1 MVCWKR
7 PRGSWRLAEWGRIPP
22 RQLVHRRTYEVFR
35 RQHLRFMDA
44 GEFTAR
50 NFLVCARTRPE
61 TRTPLSMAD
70 IRCAARR
77 RTENKAF
84 PKRAK
89 ALTPRPLCLPGWLQM
104 PRPRPQYYRQ
114 GGLAPVRRPPVRGA
128 RRRRRRHRRPP
139 RKSGA
144 VLEPLAVSRR
154 LGGSLAA
161 RSLVL
166 RRGRRRRHRLPRTR
180 DDAQL
185 RRRRRQ
191 VPRPQARDVRRRGV
205 HTAEAGVRRAR
216 RDRGKRQGAPRQ
228 RRVRTERG
236 AVGEDRGAQ
245 RRSTRLRPGQ
255 GPRQLVLL
263 QVSTR

>member
-7 PRGSWRLAEWGRIPP
+7 PRGSWRLAEWGRLPP
-22 RQLVHRRTYEVFR
+22 RQLVHRRTHEVFR

-44 GEFTAR
+44 GEFPAR
-50 NFLVCARTRPE
+50 NFPVCARTRPG
-61 TRTPLSMAD
+61 TRTSLSMAD
-70 IRCAARR
+70 TRCAGILE
-77 RTENKAF
+77 TEKQSF
-84 PKRAK
+84 PKGSRAK
-89 ALTPRPLCLPGWLQM
+89 ALTPRPPCPPGWLQM

-166 RRGRRRRHRLPRTR
+166 RRGRWRRHRLPLLSN
-180 DDAQL
+180 DAQL

-191 VPRPQARDVRRRGV
+191 VPRPQARDVRHRGV
-205 HTAEAGVRRAR
+205 RSASGFMRRA
-216 RDRGKRQGAPRQ
+216 
-228 RRVRTERG
+228 
-236 AVGEDRGAQ
+236 
-245 RRSTRLRPGQ
+245 
-255 GPRQLVLL
+255 
-263 QVSTR
+263 

>member
-1 MVCWKR
+1 MRWDPGGDRK
-7 PRGSWRLAEWGRIPP
+7 
-22 RQLVHRRTYEVFR
+22 
-35 RQHLRFMDA
+35 
-44 GEFTAR
+44 
-50 NFLVCARTRPE
+50 NK
-61 TRTPLSMAD
+61 LS
-70 IRCAARR
+70 
-77 RTENKAF
+77 TEKESF
-84 PKRAK
+84 PKGSRAK
-89 ALTPRPLCLPGWLQM
+89 ALTPRPPCPPGWLQM

-128 RRRRRRHRRPP
+128 RRRRCRRRRPP
-139 RKSGA
+139 RQPGA

-166 RRGRRRRHRLPRTR
+166 RRGRRRRHRLPLLSN
-180 DDAQL
+180 DAQL

-191 VPRPQARDVRRRGV
+191 VPRPQARDVRHRGV
-205 HTAEAGVRRAR
+205 RSASGFMRRAR
-216 RDRGKRQGAPRQ
+216 RIRDKRQGAPRQ

-263 QVSTR
+263 QVSPR